1 MAKQYSLTVNNQASH
16 SAYFMVFQ
24 NDPTAWDP
32 NALSIAWFAKF
43 SHPSPTSKIKF
54 SWGVDWGFSW
64 GDTGMLQAGVQFDA
78 SETFKPQ
85 GSSDN
90 SIVLDHSDNAYYFS
104 KTSAGQDP
112 DRFYIQESKNIP
124 VNSGA
129 SVGMTM
135 SGNTVYAVQAR
146 PNQNLTF
153 SPHPTYYLAYGNYEE
168 GTVIDVSTVNN
179 PLPLVYATGVYSLST
194 TINADNTWT
203 PPKSLAS
210 TNARFLKQL
219 ALKQAQ
225 EQE

>member
-16 SAYFMVFQ
+16 SAYFMVYQ
-24 NDPTAWDP
+24 SDPTQWDP

-43 SHPSPTSKIKF
+43 SNPSPTSKIKF

-64 GDTGMLQAGVQFDA
+64 GDTGKLQAGVRYDA
-78 SETFKPQ
+78 SETYEPQ
-85 GSSDN
+85 NSNDN
-90 SIVLDHSDNAYYFS
+90 LITLDYNGAYLFG
-104 KTSAGQDP
+104 TPAAGQDP
-112 DRFYIQESKNIP
+112 NRFYIQESKNIP
-124 VNSGA
+124 VNSSA

-179 PLPLVYATGVYSLST
+179 PLTLVYATGVYSLST
-194 TINADNTWT
+194 TLNADNTWT

>member
-16 SAYFMVFQ
+16 SAYFMVYQ

-43 SHPSPTSKIKF
+43 SHPSPTAKIKF

-64 GDTGMLQAGVQFDA
+64 ADTGKLQAGIQFDA
-78 SETFKPQ
+78 SETYAPQ
-85 GSSDN
+85 GPSDN
-90 SIVLDHSDNAYYFS
+90 LIQLDHSNNAYYFG
-104 KTSAGQDP
+104 KTSSGQDP

-124 VNSGA
+124 VNSSA

-153 SPHPTYYLAYGNYEE
+153 SPHPTYYLAYGNFEE
-168 GTVIDVSTVNN
+168 GKVIDVSTINN
-179 PLPLVYATGVYSLST
+179 ALQLVYPTGVYSLT
-194 TINADNTWT
+194 TTLQADNTWT
-203 PPKSLAS
+203 PPFSLAKS
-210 TNARFLKQL
+210 NARILKQL
-219 ALKQAQ
+219 ALKMEQ